1 MASKKTQYSLY
12 ILNALYNQYLIQSH
26 SELTLNSQIIEVD
39 SLGSILPKMSKRD
52 FQKIM
57 NQIFQSGL
65 VKKIPK
71 TESTYSILL
80 TDHFIKLAEIEFSD
94 KILYPLILE

>member
-12 ILNALYNQYLIQSH
+12 ILNALYNQYLIQSREE
-26 SELTLNSQIIEVD
+26 SNLNSQIVEVD
-39 SLGSILPKMSKRD
+39 GLKDILPKMSKRD

-57 NQIFQSGL
+57 NRIFQSGL
-65 VKKIPK
+65 VNKIPE
-71 TESTYSILL
+71 TEDTYSILL

-94 KILYPLILE
+94 KILYPLV